1 MKLSVLVRLVP
12 VAALLLAGCESLP
25 PGVPPQDDIVKNDPP
40 AGELSPRKAEN
51 LLITAL
57 GLYTLREMPGI
68 GIALNSDQA
77 TLMPAA
83 RILKGMG
90 AMSGVRFDSQA
101 QVELRSSAAGN
112 SWNFELF
119 DRKSKTVLWHEE
131 VPVVMNGQ
139 DR

>member
-25 PGVPPQDDIVKNDPP
+25 PGVPPKDDIVKNDPP

-77 TLMPAA
+77 TLIPAA

-101 QVELRSSAAGN
+101 QAFQCRREQLEL
-112 SWNFELF
+112 
-119 DRKSKTVLWHEE
+119 
-131 VPVVMNGQ
+131 
-139 DR
+139 

>member
-12 VAALLLAGCESLP
+12 VAVLLLAGCESLP
-25 PGVPPQDDIVKNDPP
+25 PGTPPEDEIVRNDPP
-40 AGELSPRKAEN
+40 AGEISPRKAEN

-77 TLMPAA
+77 TLVPAA

-90 AMSGVRFDSQA
+90 AMSGVRPDPQA
-101 QVELRSSAAGN
+101 QVELRSSADGN

-119 DRKSKTVLWHEE
+119 DRKTRTVLWHEE
-131 VPVVMNGQ
+131 VPVTMNGQ
-139 DR
+139 KR

>member
-1 MKLSVLVRLVP
+1 MKSS
-12 VAALLLAGCESLP
+12 VAACLILPAVLLLAGCESLP
-25 PGVPPQDDIVKNDPP
+25 PGPPPEDDIVNNDPP
-40 AGELSPRKAEN
+40 VGEVSPRKAEN

-77 TLMPAA
+77 TQVPAA

-90 AMSGVRFDSQA
+90 AVSGVRSDPQA
-101 QVELRSSAAGN
+101 QVELRSSVDGN

-119 DRKSKTVLWHEE
+119 DRKTRTVLWHEE
-131 VPVVMNGQ
+131 IPVLMEERN
-139 DR
+139 R

>member
-25 PGVPPQDDIVKNDPP
+25 PGVPPKDDIVKNDPP

-77 TLMPAA
+77 TLIPAA

-101 QVELRSSAAGN
+101 QVRSSADGN

>member
-25 PGVPPQDDIVKNDPP
+25 PGVPPKDDIVKNDPP

-77 TLMPAA
+77 TLIPAA
-83 RILKGMG
+83 RILK

-101 QVELRSSAAGN
+101 QVELRSSADGN